1 MDFLNLSDAAIKA
14 KNKKELLDFVFKL
27 KESITEEYTMIN
39 MLLKLQ
45 NDLQELRSEVKEL
58 KESHTQSSDNT
69 ELEKHIHD
77 LDQYQKRNNIE
88 ISGIPK
94 GFEDNLEDKVIE
106 VWNSLGFNEELKTS
120 DIQACHR
127 LDELS
132 GASPTSPKKT
142 IVRFVNR
149 KHAEM
154 LYSKRFEIKD
164 ADLSSTGIPENVNLY
179 VNPNFC
185 PYYKWLWMKC
195 RKIKR
200 EGGVKYLWSRDG
212 KIKMKRDDNSNTIQ
226 VNHLSVLQ
234 QNFPNFDFN

>member
-1 MDFLNLSDAAIKA
+1 
-14 KNKKELLDFVFKL
+14 
-27 KESITEEYTMIN
+27 MIH

-45 NDLQELRSEVKEL
+45 NDLQEFRSEVKEL
-58 KESHTQSSDNT
+58 KESHTQSSNNT
-69 ELEKHIHD
+69 QLEKHIHD
-77 LDQYQKRNNIE
+77 LDQYQRRNNIE
-88 ISGIPK
+88 ISGIPNIS
-94 GFEDNLEDKVIE
+94 EDSLEEKVIE

-120 DIQACHR
+120 DIQACHH

-132 GASPTSPKKT
+132 GASLTSPKKT
-142 IVRFVNR
+142 IGRFVNR

-154 LYSKRFEIKD
+154 LYSKRFKIKD

-185 PYYKWLWMKC
+185 PYCKWLWMKC

-200 EGGVKYLWSRDG
+200 ERGIRYLWLRDG

-226 VNHLSVLQ
+226 VNHLSVPQ
-234 QNFPNFDFN
+234 QNFPNLTLTSFDLGSYFVFRLFLSCCVEN

>member
-1 MDFLNLSDAAIKA
+1 MRTPWPSGSCFSCPYPGRSPFTHFDTKHHLAATVHQH
-14 KNKKELLDFVFKL
+14 NP
-27 KESITEEYTMIN
+27 TP
-39 MLLKLQ
+39 
-45 NDLQELRSEVKEL
+45 
-58 KESHTQSSDNT
+58 QSP
-69 ELEKHIHD
+69 HIQPVS
-77 LDQYQKRNNIE
+77 LVRQVNSAYFTT
-88 ISGIPK
+88 ISLPHP
-94 GFEDNLEDKVIE
+94 F
-106 VWNSLGFNEELKTS
+106 
-120 DIQACHR
+120 
-127 LDELS
+127 
-132 GASPTSPKKT
+132 
-142 IVRFVNR
+142 FVNR

-234 QNFPNFDFN
+234 QNFPNFDFNQF

>member
-1 MDFLNLSDAAIKA
+1 MDVLNSSDAAIKA
-14 KNKKELLDFVFKL
+14 ENKKELLDFVLKV

-39 MLLKLQ
+39 MMLKLQ

-77 LDQYQKRNNIE
+77 LDQYQRRNNIE

-94 GFEDNLEDKVIE
+94 VFEDNLEEKVIE

-132 GASPTSPKKT
+132 GASPTSPKKKV
-142 IVRFVNR
+142 VRFVNR

-179 VNPNFC
+179 VNANFC
-185 PYYKWLWMKC
+185 PYYKWFWMKC

-200 EGGVKYLWSRDG
+200 EGGVKYLWSRNG
-212 KIKMKRDDNSNTIQ
+212 KINMKRDDNSNTIQ

-234 QNFPNFDFN
+234 QYFPNFDFN

>member
-1 MDFLNLSDAAIKA
+1 M
-14 KNKKELLDFVFKL
+14 
-27 KESITEEYTMIN
+27 
-39 MLLKLQ
+39 
-45 NDLQELRSEVKEL
+45 KEL

-77 LDQYQKRNNIE
+77 LDQYQRRNNIE

-94 GFEDNLEDKVIE
+94 TSEDNLEEKIIE
-106 VWNSLGFNEELKTS
+106 VWNSLGFDEELKTS

-132 GASPTSPKKT
+132 GVSLTSPKKT

-154 LYSKRFEIKD
+154 LNSKRFEIKD
-164 ADLSSTGIPENVNLY
+164 ADLSSTGISENVNLY

-185 PYYKWLWMKC
+185 PYYQWLWMKC

-200 EGGVKYLWSRDG
+200 GGGGKYLWSRDG
-212 KIKMKRDDNSNTIQ
+212 KIKMKHDGNSNTIQ

-234 QNFPNFDFN
+234 QNFTNFDFN